1 MSGGSAS
8 STSRKTD
15 SLVKS
20 FLIRTVKSVVGIL
33 PFQLSNNKA
42 GSLFDVVIGCSNT
55 TEKIEDL
62 SSSQRV

>member
-33 PFQLSNNKA
+33 PFRLSNNKA
-42 GSLFDVVIGCSNT
+42 GNL
-55 TEKIEDL
+55 
-62 SSSQRV
+62 